1 MAAKAKTKTNG
12 ELKWVGKRPVRP
24 DGVDKVTGRAKFGA
38 DFSVPGM
45 IVGKVLRS
53 PHAHARIKSIDTS
66 KAAALAGVKAV
77 VTSDDFAEMPS
88 EAIAAGEMSINF
100 RDLAHNIVAN
110 DKVLY
115 DGHAVAAVAATSA
128 SIARQALK
136 LIKVDYEVLPHV
148 TDVVA
153 AMAPDAP
160 ILHDHMR
167 TSGMEDA
174 PDKPTNVAARV
185 EVTLGDVE
193 KGFAAADVIIERAFK
208 TQAVHQGYIE
218 PHACV
223 ASVAEDG
230 QTDIWCSTQG
240 HHVVRT
246 FCARLNGIDESRMRV
261 TRVGDRR
268 WLRRQDD
275 RLSGAAGD
283 CAVAQGRPSGEAGH
297 DPRGGIPRHRPDLGR
312 PCLGQGRRDQ

>member
-1 MAAKAKTKTNG
+1 MAAQAKTKTNG

-24 DGVDKVTGRAKFGA
+24 DGADKVTGRAKFGA
-38 DFSVPGM
+38 DFHVPGM

-53 PHAHARIKSIDTS
+53 PHAHARIKSIDVS
-66 KAAALAGVKAV
+66 KAAALPGVKAI

-100 RDLAHNIVAN
+100 RDLAHNIVAH

-128 SIARQALK
+128 SIAKRALK
-136 LIKVDYEVLPHV
+136 LIAVDYEVLPHV

-160 ILHDHMR
+160 ILHDHLR
-167 TSGMEDA
+167 TGGMDDA
-174 PDKPTNVAARV
+174 PDKPTNIAARV
-185 EVTLGDVE
+185 EVTLGDVD
-193 KGFAAADVIIERAFK
+193 KGFAAADLIIERAFK

-240 HHVVRT
+240 HPRRPHVLRPAERHRRIAH
-246 FCARLNGIDESRMRV
+246 ARHPI
-261 TRVGDRR
+261 GDRR
-268 WLRRQDD
+268 RLRRQDD
-275 RLSGAAGD
+275 RLSRAAGGRP
-283 CAVAQGRPSGEAGH
+283 VPQGRPSGEAGD
-297 DPRGGIPRHRPDLGR
+297 DPRGGVPRHRPR
-312 PCLGQGRRDQ
+312 PRAPTSGSRSG